1 MSRWPWS
8 LMSAEHAIP
17 ELPME
22 FPHAPQFQASA
33 RIFGS
38 LRPGR

>member
-1 MSRWPWS
+1 MSRSP
-8 LMSAEHAIP
+8 LLLTSAEHAIP

-33 RIFGS
+33 RVF
-38 LRPGR
+38 